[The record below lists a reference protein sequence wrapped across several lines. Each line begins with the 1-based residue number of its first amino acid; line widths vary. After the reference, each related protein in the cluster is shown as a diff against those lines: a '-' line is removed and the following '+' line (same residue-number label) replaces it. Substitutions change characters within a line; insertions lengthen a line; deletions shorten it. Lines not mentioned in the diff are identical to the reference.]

1 MSGEH
6 GDRKS
11 AGEATGNGNCPDL
24 QLHGY
29 HRLTFCALALSQSS
43 SLRLGMTKSQR
54 WLHCLAADAG
64 LSPRE
69 EVRVM
74 GKAHQ

>member
-1 MSGEH
+1 
-6 GDRKS
+6 
-11 AGEATGNGNCPDL
+11 
-24 QLHGY
+24 
-29 HRLTFCALALSQSS
+29 
-43 SLRLGMTKSQR
+43 MTKSQR